1 LYLLSAVVLASFLIE
16 WIYRRYT
23 SRSFKN
29 RKIGES
35 QEV

>member
-1 LYLLSAVVLASFLIE
+1 VLASFLIE

-23 SRSFKN
+23 SRSLKN

-35 QEV
+35 RPV